1 MRTTVDI
8 NTDLLDRLR
17 KLAAAEG
24 IPFKDALNRA
34 ITRGL
39 TDASTTVTEPY
50 RLPDLQIGIPADWDA
65 RRLKQLLHDDDVERY
80 LKTARRSTSE

>member
-39 TDASTTVTEPY
+39 ATAPAAAPQPY
-50 RLPDLQIGIPADWDA
+50 RLPALQIGIPADWDA

-80 LKTARRSTSE
+80 LKSARRSTSE